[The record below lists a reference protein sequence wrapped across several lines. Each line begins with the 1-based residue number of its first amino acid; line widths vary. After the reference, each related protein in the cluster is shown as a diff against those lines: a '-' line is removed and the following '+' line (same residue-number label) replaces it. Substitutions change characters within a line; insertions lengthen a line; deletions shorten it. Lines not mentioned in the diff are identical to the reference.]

1 MVLGLAHSFRSNISS
16 YSRSF
21 NSLLFFFDCS
31 SKRGDGI
38 FGGRG
43 RERETKKR
51 RRWTEVVKEYRC
63 AKSRP
68 RSFAVGALS
77 FSDRAQGRV
86 KGAPGPTRNQALS
99 LSRPPFFAPS
109 RISRIVS
116 RLKPIFKRFCAPC
129 VLLRTGNRQCRFQW
143 SVFRHA
149 RQTKQSN
156 GSCPFERCSR
166 KVFLKK
172 GLLPIL
178 RECSDKLRERVV

>member
-1 MVLGLAHSFRSNISS
+1 MVVRTHDSVSTVALYHKSWKLIQDTEEEPCSQMVLGLAHSFRSNISS

-99 LSRPPFFAPS
+99 FSLAPPFLPL
-109 RISRIVS
+109 V
-116 RLKPIFKRFCAPC
+116 
-129 VLLRTGNRQCRFQW
+129 
-143 SVFRHA
+143 
-149 RQTKQSN
+149 
-156 GSCPFERCSR
+156 E
-166 KVFLKK
+166 FL
-172 GLLPIL
+172 
-178 RECSDKLRERVV
+178 E